1 MDKKLILAVV
11 LSMAVV
17 LGFQAY
23 QAKQAKQVQLA
34 KGDKPSGKTLVA
46 AQDQSFPDR
55 GAIETLPGKTD
66 YLQNAV
72 EKTITLE
79 NNNLRL
85 ELSTFGATIKDAF
98 LKNFPLDPAEGDDSA
113 PVNLVLPDE
122 KSERPLSLTFSVDG
136 SYNNESYG
144 PWKIIHNTNNEVVFQ
159 KLVNGGVVVTK
170 RYTFGNTDNLLDV
183 EVLFKN
189 EGVKDLNIDD
199 VTVIWPKGIGSTP
212 DLAAAKLARVKKGGL
227 ARIDGKLF
235 EKKTGGNA
243 RVGVVDFAAVL
254 DRYFTAMII
263 PESTS
268 VGFINKPEEKGQSEI
283 AVIYSGSVL
292 RPGEKN
298 SCRMRLYLGPKA
310 YGKLKALDV
319 GAEELV
325 FSGWT
330 WFFRADLWFPWVCDK
345 ITWLMNFFFRF
356 IHNYGIAIILVTMLT
371 KILTYP
377 ATRAQ
382 FKSMKKMQELQPKTK
397 ALKEKYKD
405 NPTKLNQETMELY
418 KKYKVNPLGG
428 CLPMLAQM
436 PIFIA
441 FYIVIYRAVELR
453 GASFLNFHVN
463 LPEGLPFG
471 MSGAPL
477 WITDLS
483 MKDPTYILPLLMGA
497 TMFFQ
502 QKLSTG
508 VSADPTQAKMMMFM
522 PVIFTAL
529 FLSFPSGL
537 VLYWFVSNLLG
548 IAQQIFH
555 NVEEGKSWDGKQ
567 KQAASA

>member
-1 MDKKLILAVV
+1 MDKRLILAVI

-23 QAKQAKQVQLA
+23 QAKQIKQAQLL
-34 KGDKPSGKTLVA
+34 KGDKPSQKTFA
-46 AQDQSFPDR
+46 PEQRKP
-55 GAIETLPGKTD
+55 LPAREEVDTTPQKTD
-66 YLQNAV
+66 YLKNAV
-72 EKTITLE
+72 EKTVTLE
-79 NNNLRL
+79 NNNLQL
-85 ELSTFGATIKDAF
+85 EFSTFGATIKNAF
-98 LKNFPLDPAEGDDSA
+98 LKNFPLDPEAGDDSV
-113 PVNLVLPDE
+113 PVNLILPDE
-122 KSERPLSLTFSVDG
+122 KSDRPLSLTFNVDG

-144 PWKIIHNTNNEVVFQ
+144 QWKIVDYTKNKVIFQ
-159 KLVNGGVVVTK
+159 KLVNGGVVLTK
-170 RYTFGNTDNLLDV
+170 RYAFGDTDNLLDV
-183 EVLFKN
+183 EVTFKN
-189 EGVKDLNIDD
+189 EGPKDLNIDD

-212 DLAAAKLARVKKGGL
+212 DLIAARLARVKKGGL
-227 ARIDGKLF
+227 GSIDGKLF
-235 EKKTGGNA
+235 EKKTGKRA

-283 AVIYSGSVL
+283 AVIYSGGVL
-292 RPGEKN
+292 QPGERN
-298 SCRMRLYLGPKA
+298 SCKMQLYLGPKK
-310 YGKLKALDV
+310 YRELEALNV

-325 FSGWT
+325 FSGWA

-345 ITWLMNFFFRF
+345 ITWLMNFFYKFV
-356 IHNYGIAIILVTMLT
+356 HNYGIAIIIVTMLT
-371 KILTYP
+371 KVLTYP

-382 FKSMKKMQELQPKTK
+382 FKSMKKMQELQPKIK

-405 NPTKLNQETMELY
+405 NQTKLNQETMELY

-453 GASFLNFHVN
+453 GASFINLHVS
-463 LPEGLPFG
+463 LPDGLPFDMG
-471 MSGAPL
+471 GAPL
-477 WITDLS
+477 WIIDLS
-483 MKDPTYILPLLMGA
+483 MKDPTYILPLLMGG

-508 VSADPTQAKMMMFM
+508 ASVDPSQAKMMMFM
-522 PVIFTAL
+522 PVIFTFI

-537 VLYWFVSNLLG
+537 VLYWLVSNLLG